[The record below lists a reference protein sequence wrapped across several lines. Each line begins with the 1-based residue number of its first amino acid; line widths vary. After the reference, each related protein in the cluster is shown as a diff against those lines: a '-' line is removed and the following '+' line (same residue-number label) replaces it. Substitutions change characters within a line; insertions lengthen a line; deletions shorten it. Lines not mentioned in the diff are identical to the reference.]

1 MQDVGKMADQSAECH
16 THGACVPPRE
26 HIALV
31 VSGFSCKDLSKC
43 SINYSKHM
51 ELLLSGEGS
60 SSTTLAGTIAYLH
73 ASDALA
79 YVGENVDELANIT
92 GAARQFVEEAFGRA
106 GWVIG
111 IDSFA
116 HDKYGGCT
124 VRSRVYILGLHPER
138 CGINIEDAR
147 SIIEKAFA
155 TAKRCETGPGNV
167 KHFLL
172 ARQDTWLRVNTR

>member
-1 MQDVGKMADQSAECH
+1 
-16 THGACVPPRE
+16 
-26 HIALV
+26 
-31 VSGFSCKDLSKC
+31 
-43 SINYSKHM
+43 M

-73 ASDALA
+73 VSDALA
-79 YVGENVDELANIT
+79 YVGENDDELANNGHRLPLLRNIA

-111 IDSFA
+111 MDCFA

-138 CGINIEDAR
+138 SGINIEDAR

-155 TAKRCETGPGNV
+155 TAKRCEAGPGNV

-172 ARQDTWLRVNTR
+172 ARQDTWLRVYTR